1 MAFLNSPLFQ
11 FMYMK
16 LFGEVKVLKG
26 NLLEMPFPK
35 ISREDD
41 KRLQL
46 LVDEVLWGDDSRKA
60 EIEDIVFSIYD
71 FNDEQVRY
79 VRSVVDGKVN

>member
-1 MAFLNSPLFQ
+1 MLFQ

-26 NLLEMPFPK
+26 NLLELPFPK

-41 KRLQL
+41 EYLQV
-46 LVDEVLWGDDSRKA
+46 LVDEVFQGDDSRKL

-71 FNDEQVRY
+71 FSDEQIRY
-79 VRSVVDGKVN
+79 VKDIVDGKVN